1 LALGPLGH
9 QLAILPLVAVVL
21 RWELQQQVATEAPA
35 LGGQVRLTQISAA
48 ALIPHHSIAVAV
60 QALAQTEA
68 PQQAAP
74 VSQAH
79 SPDLA

>member
-1 LALGPLGH
+1 LGQ

-35 LGGQVRLTQISAA
+35 LGEQAPLTRISAA
-48 ALIPHHSIAVAV
+48 ALIPHHSIAEVV
-60 QALAQTEA
+60 QAQAQTEA

-79 SPDLA
+79 LPDLA